1 VVRAGSRA
9 DVCARCCGMVLPGDT
24 PLYNPG
30 AHLAVDETIERF
42 MGRAPEIVNIPSK
55 PTPEGFKIWVLA
67 NGGYIL
73 DWLWHARGD
82 KAGPVDLDETF
93 TEEEGFSKTQAVV
106 LDLLTQRDAE
116 SNEPLYP
123 PGKHVV
129 WLDNLFTSVKLL
141 TRLRGLSI
149 GGAGTVRTTKTERE
163 TKGGEEG
170 DILTYAAGR
179 KKVKV
184 TAEQINH
191 RLADLKLTH
200 AA

>member
-1 VVRAGSRA
+1 
-9 DVCARCCGMVLPGDT
+9 
-24 PLYNPG
+24 
-30 AHLAVDETIERF
+30 

-55 PTPEGFKIWVLA
+55 PPPEGFKIWVLA
-67 NGGYIL
+67 NEGYIL

-82 KAGPVDLDETF
+82 KAGPIDLDETF

-141 TRLRGLSI
+141 TRLRGLGI
-149 GGAGTVRTTKTERE
+149 GGVGTVRTTKTERE
-163 TKGGEEG
+163 IKGGGEG
-170 DILTYAAGR
+170 DILAHVAGR

-184 TAEQINH
+184 AAEQINH

-200 AA
+200 AAQIEWGTLYAVTLKDGQVMEFAWKDANMVLFMSTIDDGK